1 MSEYLACMYV
11 CVVLHAHR
19 GQKRASDPSW
29 RRCDLVG
36 GSVPLGVGFEVLEAQ
51 ASPSGSFFLLP
62 VGPDT
67 ELAAP
72 SPAPYLPLCLHTSW
86 NDDNGVIL

>member
-1 MSEYLACMYV
+1 VS
-11 CVVLHAHR
+11 
-19 GQKRASDPSW
+19 
-29 RRCDLVG
+29 
-36 GSVPLGVGFEVLEAQ
+36 LGVGFDVLEAQ

-67 ELAAP
+67 ELATP